1 MAKLYFRYGSMN
13 CGKSTAL
20 LQVAHNYEEKNKK
33 VEIVKPIVDTKGEDK
48 VVSRIGAERKVD
60 KLIDKKDNLYEFYQN
75 KNLDCI
81 LVDEAQFLE
90 KKQVEELLYITK
102 LLDIPVIC
110 YGLRTDFKT
119 NGFPGSIRLL
129 ELADELDELITICSC
144 GKKARFNARKI
155 KDKYIVDGDQILIDT
170 NKNIKYEPICGECY
184 IKKVL
189 KMKKVIK

>member
-129 ELADELDELITICSC
+129 ELADELDELQEISVHLSDVDPMKAILKTIVE
-144 GKKARFNARKI
+144 AYN
-155 KDKYIVDGDQILIDT
+155 
-170 NKNIKYEPICGECY
+170 
-184 IKKVL
+184 
-189 KMKKVIK
+189 

>member
-155 KDKYIVDGDQILIDT
+155 KDKYIVDGDQILIDI